1 VIDVTAVRLLDAAEA
16 PLLAAPFYRGGDP
29 GPIVR
34 SLAHVPELLEAA
46 MPFIGVAL
54 GPSGI
59 SWRTK
64 ELVIVRVSARAQC
77 RYCVQTHTAVALD
90 AGLSRAEILALRL
103 AADYRQVFT
112 DPRERAVIA
121 WSDAA
126 IQLGPVDPAVRAEA
140 AEHLAD
146 HELVELTVLAGAT
159 LLLNRLA
166 TMLELPTA
174 PKTLARLEGEGL
186 VTA

>member
-1 VIDVTAVRLLDAAEA
+1 MTAVRLLAAADA
-16 PLLAAPFYRGGDP
+16 PLLAAPYYRGGDP

-59 SWRTK
+59 PWRTK
-64 ELVIVRVSARAQC
+64 ELVIVRVSARAGC
-77 RYCVQTHTAVALD
+77 RYCVQAHTAVALD
-90 AGLSRAEILALRL
+90 AGLTRDEILALRL
-103 AADYRQVFT
+103 AHDFRQVFT

-126 IQLGPVDPAVRAEA
+126 TSLTPPDPQTRAEA
-140 AEHLAD
+140 AEHLAE

-159 LLLNRLA
+159 LMLNRLA

-174 PKTLARLEGEGL
+174 PSTLARLNEL
-186 VTA
+186 ALA